1 MQALD
6 NYIKEIKTL
15 PPAPRVLS
23 RLLVLLNDA
32 EGHASQIVELIAVD
46 PALTAKVLQR
56 CNNAAFGLAGSVANL
71 DEAVTLLGF
80 NTIYR
85 LVAMAVGEGLLSAKQ
100 EGYGIDGGGL
110 WEHSLTTA
118 VAARVVARKLGAE
131 DTLAF
136 TAALLHDIGKL
147 VLGAFL
153 EGCQPSVLEHTGPS
167 GLSFLE
173 AEKTVLGVEHAE
185 IGGRVLEEWDFP
197 ENLVNAVRHH
207 HNPAQARPHEQ
218 LAAYVHLGDIIAHC
232 LGQAQGFDS
241 FAVRTR
247 LDALEIL
254 EINPKEIDT
263 LILETDGA
271 LKTCAGFIQ
280 TTS

>member
-15 PPAPRVLS
+15 PPAPRVLA
-23 RLLVLLNDA
+23 RLLVLLNEAD
-32 EGHASQIVELIAVD
+32 GHASQIVELIAFD

-56 CNNAAFGLAGSVANL
+56 CNNAAFGLSGSVSNL
-71 DEAVTLLGF
+71 EEAVTLVGF
-80 NTIYR
+80 NAIYR
-85 LVAMAVGEGLLSAKQ
+85 LVAMTVGEDLLGARQ
-100 EGYGIDGGGL
+100 EGYGIGMGEL
-110 WEHSLTTA
+110 WEHSATTA
-118 VAARVVARKLGAE
+118 IAARVIARKVGGGENLV
-131 DTLAF
+131 F

-147 VLGAFL
+147 VLGSFL
-153 EGCQPSVLEHTGPS
+153 EDCQQSVLRQTGPS

-197 ENLVNAVRHH
+197 ENLVGAVRHH

-218 LAAYVHLGDIIAHC
+218 LAAYVHLGDLIAHC

-241 FAVRTR
+241 FAVRTQS
-247 LDALEIL
+247 DALEIL
-254 EINPKEIDT
+254 EITPKEMDT
-263 LILETDGA
+263 FILETDSA
-271 LKTCAGFIQ
+271 LKECAGLIQ
-280 TTS
+280 TKI